1 VTHPGPAWGFISG
14 SAALAIESGK
24 GQTGGVQMIKAKGI
38 YHLGIPVDDM
48 ERAIKFYTE
57 VLGMVVTKK
66 GADDMGDRLSRAE
79 LRVGNDIVDLF
90 LRPRPRERDAL
101 QENGATH
108 QAFTVSPEDFDLA
121 VQKMTE
127 WGVKVHTTPHVARPT
142 GRGFYFFDSE
152 GNLLQLYAPPTAPND
167 QA

>member
-1 VTHPGPAWGFISG
+1 
-14 SAALAIESGK
+14 
-24 GQTGGVQMIKAKGI
+24 MIKAKGI

-66 GADDMGDRLSRAE
+66 GTDDMGDRLSRAE
-79 LRVGNDIVDLF
+79 LRAGNDIVDLF

-101 QENGATH
+101 EENGATH
-108 QAFTVSPEDFDLA
+108 QAFEVSSQDFELA
-121 VQKMTE
+121 VQKMAD
-127 WGVKVHTTPHVARPT
+127 WGVKVHTTAHVARRT

-152 GNLLQLYAPPTAPND
+152 GNLLQLYAPPAGSAG
-167 QA
+167 QS

>member
-1 VTHPGPAWGFISG
+1 
-14 SAALAIESGK
+14 
-24 GQTGGVQMIKAKGI
+24 MIKAKGI

-66 GADDMGDRLSRAE
+66 GTDDMGDGLSRAE

-90 LRPRPRERDAL
+90 LRPRPRTRDAL
-101 QENGATH
+101 EEYGATH
-108 QAFTVSPEDFDLA
+108 QAFAVSPEDFALA
-121 VQKMTE
+121 VQKMAD
-127 WGVKVHTTPHVARPT
+127 WGVKIHKTPQVDRRT

-152 GNLLQLYAPPTAPND
+152 GNLLQLYAPPKASGDP
-167 QA
+167 A

>member
-1 VTHPGPAWGFISG
+1 MA
-14 SAALAIESGK
+14 
-24 GQTGGVQMIKAKGI
+24 MIKAKGI

-48 ERAIKFYTE
+48 DRAIKFYTE

-66 GADDMGDRLSRAE
+66 GTDDMGGRLSRAE
-79 LRVGNDIVDLF
+79 LRAGNDIVDLF

-108 QAFTVSPEDFDLA
+108 QAFAVSPEDFDLA
-121 VQKMTE
+121 VEKMTE
-127 WGVKVHTTPHVARPT
+127 WGVKVHVTPHVVRRT

-152 GNLLQLYAPPTAPND
+152 GNLLQLYAPPKADT